1 MELNNKLMYYRR
13 TKNLKDT
20 SQHENYMCFR
30 NELYNNKPMVM
41 TPSFY
46 DTLPNYG
53 SLDFDF
59 VQFSRPMPDIL
70 PMSDNRFKQLVAKL
84 YLDRMELAVPLSF
97 RRAPTPAVRTL
108 NPKVYDEL
116 IDLQR
121 FRTRIP
127 ELYNRDIATPIEF
140 TPPKEQHDITPER
153 VKYSGR
159 RLLLE
164 LQALFCS
171 RWITTR
177 QALYVL
183 AKWPLAFGTTK
194 VDAALMLFDRILDL
208 YNYSQVFTALVDSEV
223 AQLIFRLGWLNM
235 WSPLIPEMY
244 YELDLTIYEQR
255 EVTKVLVQL
264 AMDEPGE
271 NWQGATF
278 GWDRDSPMPGWVLNM
293 SWLTPG
299 NFPQKGY
306 LRVEYYSG
314 ADKGCSPVWASRHT
328 SAQNVLAELPK
339 QFDVFLA
346 HREALRRLGRR
357 GSSGENDQ
365 RSSTQS
371 IPTPPSTNSCRKPKT
386 ASTPPRHHSCK

>member
-59 VQFSRPMPDIL
+59 VQFSRPMP
-70 PMSDNRFKQLVAKL
+70 
-84 YLDRMELAVPLSF
+84 AVPLSF

-127 ELYNRDIATPIEF
+127 ELY
-140 TPPKEQHDITPER
+140 
-153 VKYSGR
+153 
-159 RLLLE
+159 
-164 LQALFCS
+164 
-171 RWITTR
+171 
-177 QALYVL
+177 
-183 AKWPLAFGTTK
+183 
-194 VDAALMLFDRILDL
+194 ALMLFDRILDL

-223 AQLIFRLGWLNM
+223 AQLIFRLGWLNL

-244 YELDLTIYEQR
+244 Y
-255 EVTKVLVQL
+255 
-264 AMDEPGE
+264 GE

-357 GSSGENDQ
+357 GSSGENAPKIIDPLDPNAPIDELLPETED
-365 RSSTQS
+365 SLNP
-371 IPTPPSTNSCRKPKT
+371 PTTSFM
-386 ASTPPRHHSCK
+386 

>member
-1 MELNNKLMYYRR
+1 
-13 TKNLKDT
+13 
-20 SQHENYMCFR
+20 
-30 NELYNNKPMVM
+30 
-41 TPSFY
+41 
-46 DTLPNYG
+46 
-53 SLDFDF
+53 
-59 VQFSRPMPDIL
+59 
-70 PMSDNRFKQLVAKL
+70 MSDNRFKQLVAKL

-127 ELYNRDIATPIEF
+127 ELYVR
-140 TPPKEQHDITPER
+140 
-153 VKYSGR
+153 
-159 RLLLE
+159 
-164 LQALFCS
+164 
-171 RWITTR
+171 
-177 QALYVL
+177 
-183 AKWPLAFGTTK
+183 
-194 VDAALMLFDRILDL
+194 
-208 YNYSQVFTALVDSEV
+208 
-223 AQLIFRLGWLNM
+223 
-235 WSPLIPEMY
+235 
-244 YELDLTIYEQR
+244 
-255 EVTKVLVQL
+255 
-264 AMDEPGE
+264 E

-357 GSSGENDQ
+357 GSSGENAPKIIDPIDPNAPIDELLPETED
-365 RSSTQS
+365 SLNP
-371 IPTPPSTNSCRKPKT
+371 PTTSFM
-386 ASTPPRHHSCK
+386 